1 MAKNLVLGPIL
12 TRLAQI
18 PAANFFPQKSGF
30 ISHWNEY
37 GFEEFLFLALSS
49 RDFNKSFME

>member
-1 MAKNLVLGPIL
+1 MYQKMAKNLVLGPIL
-12 TRLAQI
+12 ARLAQI

-37 GFEEFLFLALSS
+37 GFEEFLSLH
-49 RDFNKSFME
+49 